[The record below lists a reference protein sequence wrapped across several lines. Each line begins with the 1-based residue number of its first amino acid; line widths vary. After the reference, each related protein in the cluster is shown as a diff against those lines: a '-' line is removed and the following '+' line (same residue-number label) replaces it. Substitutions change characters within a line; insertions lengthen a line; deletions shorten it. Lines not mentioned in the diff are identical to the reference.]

1 MATLKQR
8 LHRKNAS
15 GTYDT
20 VHFES
25 SSDLILRPSGRT
37 VEQDLADYLPEVQ
50 ANDNVPESLNKFV
63 CGSTKAF
70 AKRRALAFEGTVNTQ
85 INDLRDDLERQ
96 IAEVAAGGDVDLS
109 DYYTKSETN
118 NLLDDKSDIGH
129 THSQYVTSSTSS
141 LYYYYTKTQVDQ
153 IESELRAA
161 IDEAAAGGDVDLSNY
176 YTKYQTDNLLNQKAA
191 LNHSHAISDIT
202 NLQSTLNGK
211 ASISHTHSQYL
222 TETAVNALI
231 QQKLSD
237 YYTKREVDAL
247 IDASTPTYRWYK
259 YYPYSQTVQNNVSIS
274 IHDFDKD
281 EQRDGW
287 LSDRPFPVDVS
298 SASNVK
304 FNTSVGGS
312 FNFEDFG
319 GNEEYNATQVL
330 NKYLVQDGGSHNTR
344 QMFYLRSFVP
354 NSVSTISFKGDIY
367 QLDRN
372 RQQGQFIE
380 EVTSPDPAA
389 YPNSGYDKNTG
400 YWYVK
405 QS

>member
-85 INDLRDDLERQ
+85 INSLRDDLERQ

-109 DYYTKSETN
+109 DYYTKSETD

-191 LNHSHAISDIT
+191 LKHSHAIGDIT

-211 ASISHTHSQYL
+211 ASTNHSHSISDISNLQSQLNNKANSIHTHSTGDISGLESFVKNIISQGGGSGL
-222 TETAVNALI
+222 TIHGFFGEASNFGDFRNPIICDTSGHKPLFMVIICCGGAGSLDNIGTVFYMQGSSKDYNTVQVLFGDDYPKDPVATITYDVSTYGVNLSVQEHFEGGNVTAV
-231 QQKLSD
+231 
-237 YYTKREVDAL
+237 
-247 IDASTPTYRWYK
+247 
-259 YYPYSQTVQNNVSIS
+259 TV
-274 IHDFDKD
+274 
-281 EQRDGW
+281 
-287 LSDRPFPVDVS
+287 
-298 SASNVK
+298 
-304 FNTSVGGS
+304 
-312 FNFEDFG
+312 FG
-319 GNEEYNATQVL
+319 VY
-330 NKYLVQDGGSHNTR
+330 
-344 QMFYLRSFVP
+344 
-354 NSVSTISFKGDIY
+354 
-367 QLDRN
+367 
-372 RQQGQFIE
+372 
-380 EVTSPDPAA
+380 
-389 YPNSGYDKNTG
+389 
-400 YWYVK
+400 
-405 QS
+405 

>member
-1 MATLKQR
+1 M
-8 LHRKNAS
+8 
-15 GTYDT
+15 
-20 VHFES
+20 
-25 SSDLILRPSGRT
+25 
-37 VEQDLADYLPEVQ
+37 
-50 ANDNVPESLNKFV
+50 
-63 CGSTKAF
+63 
-70 AKRRALAFEGTVNTQ
+70 NTQ
-85 INDLRDDLERQ
+85 INNLRDDLERQ
-96 IAEVAAGGDVDLS
+96 IDEVAAGGDVDLS

-118 NLLDDKSDIGH
+118 NLLSGKSDTGH

-176 YTKYQTDNLLNQKAA
+176 YTKFQTDSLLNNKAA
-191 LNHSHAISDIT
+191 LNHGHSISDIT

-211 ASISHTHSQYL
+211 ASTSHTHSQYL
-222 TETAVNALI
+222 TESAVNALI
-231 QQKLSD
+231 QQKLVD
-237 YYTKREVDAL
+237 YYTKSEVDSL

-259 YYPYSQTVQNNVSIS
+259 YYPYSQTIQNNTSIS
-274 IHDFDKD
+274 IHDFDEN

-287 LSDRPFPVDVS
+287 LSDMPFPVDAS
-298 SASNVK
+298 SATNVK
-304 FNTSVGGS
+304 FNTSVGGA

-319 GNEEYNATQVL
+319 GGEEYNATQVL
-330 NKYLVQDGGSHNTR
+330 NKYLIQDGGSHNTR

-354 NSVSTISFKGDIY
+354 NSVSTISFRGDIY
-367 QLDRN
+367 SLDRN

-389 YPNSGYDKNTG
+389 YPNNGYDENTG

>member
-85 INDLRDDLERQ
+85 INDLRDDLERK

-109 DYYTKSETN
+109 DYYTKSETD

-176 YTKYQTDNLLNQKAA
+176 YTKSQTDNLLNQKAA
-191 LNHSHAISDIT
+191 LNHSHTISDIT
-202 NLQSTLNGK
+202 NLQTTLNGK
-211 ASISHTHSQYL
+211 ANTSHTHSISNISGL
-222 TETAVNALI
+222 STELNELKTSVSEGKALVAAAVTDKGVQTAADATFQTIANNIGLI
-231 QQKLSD
+231 SSGGKSMYAEFTISGEEL
-237 YYTKREVDAL
+237 EVITL
-247 IDASTPTYRWYK
+247 DASELGGAIPNLFTIWIVNGDVYDAY
-259 YYPYSQTVQNNVSIS
+259 NCIIS
-274 IHDFDKD
+274 TISANGSTWGIAK
-281 EQRDGW
+281 QRDG
-287 LSDRPFPVDVS
+287 
-298 SASNVK
+298 
-304 FNTSVGGS
+304 GGS
-312 FNFEDFG
+312 F
-319 GNEEYNATQVL
+319 YTL
-330 NKYLVQDGGSHNTR
+330 DGFTVYYSNDNIRIRVPEGDTLGSTHWAEFT
-344 QMFYLRSFVP
+344 YGL
-354 NSVSTISFKGDIY
+354 Y
-367 QLDRN
+367 
-372 RQQGQFIE
+372 
-380 EVTSPDPAA
+380 AA
-389 YPNSGYDKNTG
+389 EIK
-400 YWYVK
+400 
-405 QS
+405 